1 MQKLY
6 QVIIHNDSLESQALG
21 YMEKVIAE
29 KLVDDLRRIL
39 NPGHIV
45 ELSITYDETLE
56 NEV

>member
-29 KLVDDLRRIL
+29 RLVDDLRRIL

-45 ELSITYDETLE
+45 ELSITDDEMLE
-56 NEV
+56 NEG